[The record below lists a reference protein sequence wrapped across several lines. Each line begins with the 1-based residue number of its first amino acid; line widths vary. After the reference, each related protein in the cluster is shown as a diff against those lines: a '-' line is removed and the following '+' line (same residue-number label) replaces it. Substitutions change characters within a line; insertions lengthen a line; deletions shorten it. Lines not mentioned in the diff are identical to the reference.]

1 MSSSQREFLDFNYV
15 DSDGLDPIITISGPG
30 LNWVIGDVNL
40 IQGVDLDRVRD
51 QQEWILNE
59 HLSISW
65 KDDNIKFIVN
75 IPRSRHETPLPK
87 TPQYLQELFSGL
99 MRWKYH
105 VTGRLSASD
114 EIAEPQ
120 ISPRSVPLRS
130 PIQTRS
136 SAPIKRESPWEP
148 YQGPIYHGIC

>member
-1 MSSSQREFLDFNYV
+1 MSSLEFSYV

-40 IQGVDLDRVRD
+40 ISTVDLGEIKH
-51 QQEWILNE
+51 QQEWRLNE
-59 HLSISW
+59 SLSISW
-65 KDDNIKFIVN
+65 KDDDIKFTVHL
-75 IPRSRHETPLPK
+75 PRSRHETPVPK
-87 TPQYLQELFSGL
+87 TPQHLGELFSGL

-105 VTGRLSASD
+105 VTGRLSDID

-120 ISPRSVPLRS
+120 ISPSSIPLKS
-130 PIQTRS
+130 PTQTRS
-136 SAPIKRESPWEP
+136 SVPIKRESLWEP